1 MKKNLNITK
10 RQESSSWGTD
20 EKREEVESEVEQSL
34 KLVHEH
40 MGKLAL

>member
-1 MKKNLNITK
+1 MKKNLNITE

-20 EKREEVESEVEQSL
+20 EKRKEVESEWNYD
-34 KLVHEH
+34 H